1 MTRLGLGLL
10 GALALA
16 GCDPQRQG
24 WGLDAIRTMKTPPDP
39 DLVCGA
45 VVPVDP
51 ASAGARRSCSFGPGD
66 LPARTLGVDPAVVAQ
81 IPVRHVII
89 LMKENRSFDHLLFAL
104 HALQPA
110 VEAVPADYVNPDL
123 AGSPVAPFHAD
134 TTCLPLDPGHQSASM
149 RSGVNGGKMDGF
161 VKNAARTTSSD
172 GHFVMAY
179 YDAKDLPLDYFLA
192 DTWALDDAH
201 FTPIVSG
208 TFANRNFMM
217 FGTQAGV
224 LDTGI
229 EFPAPNTPSL
239 LHLLMNAGYTWGAY
253 TDDQPFSSSL
263 NMKKGD
269 PGVHSLQDLYD
280 ALDNGTLPNVAFVDG
295 VENVDDDHPTAD
307 LQKGEQYVKQLYDH
321 VVKSPQWMRL
331 AVIWTYDEGGGFADH
346 VTPGTACAATPGSPF
361 TDLGPRVPLAVI
373 SPWAKR
379 HYVSHVPQD
388 HTAITRFVATLFNLP
403 ALSARDANSTALFDL
418 FDFSCGR
425 DLSFPAA
432 PEPGTGG
439 CAR

>member
-1 MTRLGLGLL
+1 MKRLGAVLL
-10 GALALA
+10 VALALA
-16 GCDPQRQG
+16 GCDPQKQS

-39 DLVCGA
+39 DLPACGV
-45 VVPVDP
+45 VVPV
-51 ASAGARRSCSFGPGD
+51 GAAVERQSCSFGPGD
-66 LPARTLGVDPAVVAQ
+66 LPGRTLGVDPAVVAQ
-81 IPVRHVII
+81 IPIRHVII
-89 LMKENRSFDHLLFAL
+89 MMKENRSFDHLLGRL
-104 HALQPA
+104 HDLQPA
-110 VEAVPADYVNPDL
+110 VEALPADWVNLDL
-123 AGSPVAPFHAD
+123 AGNPVAPYHTD
-134 TTCLPLDPGHQSASM
+134 TTCIPFDPGHQWASM
-149 RSGVNGGKMDGF
+149 HANVNGGKMDGF
-161 VKNAARTTSSD
+161 VKNAARTTKSD

-179 YDAKDLPLDYFLA
+179 NDATDLPLDYFIA
-192 DTWALDDAH
+192 STWALNDAH

-208 TFANRNFMM
+208 TFANRNFML
-217 FGTQAGV
+217 FGTNAGV

-229 EFPAPNTPSL
+229 EFPSPNTPTL

-253 TDDQPFSSSL
+253 TDDLPFSASL

-269 PGVHSLQDLYD
+269 PGVHTLQDLYD

-295 VENVDDDHPTAD
+295 TDSVTDDHPTAD
-307 LQKGEQYVKQLYDH
+307 LQKGEQYVKAIYDH

-331 AVIWTYDEGGGFADH
+331 AVIWTYDEGGSFADH
-346 VTPGTACAATPGSPF
+346 VNPGQACAPTPGSPF
-361 TDLGPRVPLAVI
+361 TDRGPRVPLAVI

-379 HYVSHVPQD
+379 HYVSHLPQD

-425 DLSFPAA
+425 DLSFPVA
-432 PEPGTGG
+432 PDPGTGG